1 MPTVLRSDGTNIL
14 GLVMFSVSMG
24 IAISVVGDDG
34 LPLKAFFKSFEA
46 VSMKLIALV
55 IWFSPVGVLFL
66 ITAQIIGMEN
76 PGHELNRLLGYM
88 ICVLAGLAI
97 HAFIV
102 LPTLMIIFAR
112 RNPIKYVYGMSQALL
127 TALATSSSSA
137 TLPLSIKCVEENNGV
152 DSRVA
157 RFVLPLGATINMDG
171 TALYEAV
178 AAIYISQCAD
188 KNLTA
193 GQLILTSLTA
203 TLASVGAA
211 GIPQAGIVTMIMV
224 LIALGLPS
232 NMFIL
237 IYPVD
242 FFLDRI
248 RTTVNVH
255 GDSIGA
261 AIIAKLCERYLP
273 RNGGD
278 LTEDGYCTLSSTA
291 SPQAVK
297 RHSNDEGQRLLES
310 RRL

>member
-1 MPTVLRSDGTNIL
+1 
-14 GLVMFSVSMG
+14 
-24 IAISVVGDDG
+24 
-34 LPLKAFFKSFEA
+34 
-46 VSMKLIALV
+46 
-55 IWFSPVGVLFL
+55 
-66 ITAQIIGMEN
+66 
-76 PGHELNRLLGYM
+76 
-88 ICVLAGLAI
+88 
-97 HAFIV
+97 
-102 LPTLMIIFAR
+102 
-112 RNPIKYVYGMSQALL
+112 
-127 TALATSSSSA
+127 
-137 TLPLSIKCVEENNGV
+137 
-152 DSRVA
+152 
-157 RFVLPLGATINMDG
+157 
-171 TALYEAV
+171 
-178 AAIYISQCAD
+178 
-188 KNLTA
+188 
-193 GQLILTSLTA
+193 
-203 TLASVGAA
+203 
-211 GIPQAGIVTMIMV
+211 MIMV